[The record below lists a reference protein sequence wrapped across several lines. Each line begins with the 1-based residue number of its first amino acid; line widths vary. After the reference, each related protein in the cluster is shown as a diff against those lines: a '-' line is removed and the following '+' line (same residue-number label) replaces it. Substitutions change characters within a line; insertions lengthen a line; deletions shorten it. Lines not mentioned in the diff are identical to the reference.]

1 MSLEWWTVTD
11 PSSTDGSLRLPA
23 GFELIAQDPHLGPL
37 MLRSLE
43 RVEQRLAE
51 AVQATDQLANITAR
65 HLLDAGGKRVRPLL
79 TLLAA
84 EVAGHVTDEVIEAAV
99 VVELTHLASLYHD
112 DVMDSAPMRRGVETA
127 HTVWGNTVAILTGDM
142 IFARASAMV
151 SALGQEPLMIQATTF
166 ERLVIGQLQ
175 ETTGPADGEDPV
187 DHYLRVL
194 SGKTGSLIAAS
205 GQYGALL
212 GGAPRDVV
220 DLMVVYGEKVGLAFQ
235 LADDIIDLTGHPD
248 VSGKTRGTDLREG
261 VDTLPVLLLRRD
273 AAGTD
278 PAAAASAQEVLR
290 LIDGDLT
297 DDDALATAVAA
308 VSAQPAAAEAWQIA
322 NRWADEA
329 IAALEPL
336 QDSVA
341 KAALIDFAHAVVH
354 RRG

>member
-1 MSLEWWTVTD
+1 M
-11 PSSTDGSLRLPA
+11 RLPA
-23 GFELIAQDPHLGPL
+23 GFELIAQDPRLGPL

-43 RVEQRLAE
+43 RVEQRLDE
-51 AVQATDQLANITAR
+51 AVQATDRLADVTAR
-65 HLLDAGGKRVRPLL
+65 HLLAAGGKRVRPLL

-84 EVAGHVTDEVIEAAV
+84 EVAGEITDEVIEAAV

-112 DVMDSAPMRRGVETA
+112 DVMDSAPLRRGVETA

-175 ETTGPADGEDPV
+175 ETTGPAEDEDPV
-187 DHYLRVL
+187 AHYLQVL

-212 GGAPRDVV
+212 GGASRDVV

-235 LADDIIDLTGHPD
+235 LADDIIDLTGPPD
-248 VSGKTRGTDLREG
+248 VSGKTLGTDLREG
-261 VDTLPVLLLRRD
+261 VDTLPVLLLRRH
-273 AAGTD
+273 AAGAD
-278 PAAAASAQEVLR
+278 PEAAASAQEVLR

-308 VSAQPAAAEAWQIA
+308 VSSHPAAAEAWQIA

-341 KAALIDFAHAVVH
+341 KAALTEFAHAVVH

>member
-1 MSLEWWTVTD
+1 
-11 PSSTDGSLRLPA
+11 
-23 GFELIAQDPHLGPL
+23 

-43 RVEQRLAE
+43 RVEERLGEAVHATDRLAD
-51 AVQATDQLANITAR
+51 VTAR
-65 HLLDAGGKRVRPLL
+65 HLLAAGGKRVRPLL
-79 TLLAA
+79 ALLAA
-84 EVAGHVTDEVIEAAV
+84 EVAGSVNEDVIEAAV

-112 DVMDSAPMRRGVETA
+112 DVMDSAPMRRGVQTA

-142 IFARASAMV
+142 IFARASALV

-166 ERLVIGQLQ
+166 ERLVIGQLK
-175 ETTGPADGEDPV
+175 ETTGPAEHEDPV
-187 DHYLRVL
+187 SHYVDVL

-212 GGAPRDVV
+212 GGAPRSVV
-220 DLMVVYGEKVGLAFQ
+220 ELMVVYGEKVGLAFQ

-273 AAGTD
+273 AAGPD
-278 PAAAASAQEVLR
+278 PAVAASAHHVLR

-308 VSAQPAAAEAWQIA
+308 VSDHPAAAEAWQIA

-329 IAALEPL
+329 IAALAPL

-341 KAALIDFAHAVVH
+341 KAALIEFAHAVVH
-354 RRG
+354 RHG

>member
-1 MSLEWWTVTD
+1 
-11 PSSTDGSLRLPA
+11 
-23 GFELIAQDPHLGPL
+23 

-43 RVEQRLAE
+43 RIEQRLGE
-51 AVQATDQLANITAR
+51 AVQATDRLADVTAR
-65 HLLDAGGKRVRPLL
+65 HLLAAGGKRVRPLL

-84 EVAGHVTDEVIEAAV
+84 EVAGEITDEVIEAAV

-112 DVMDSAPMRRGVETA
+112 DVMDSAPLRRGVETA

-175 ETTGPADGEDPV
+175 ETTGPAEGEDPV
-187 DHYLRVL
+187 AHYLQVL
-194 SGKTGSLIAAS
+194 AGKTGSLIAAS

-261 VDTLPVLLLRRD
+261 VDTLPVLLLRRH
-273 AAGTD
+273 AAGAD
-278 PAAAASAQEVLR
+278 PEAAASAQEVLR

-308 VSAQPAAAEAWQIA
+308 VSSHPAAAEAWQIA

-341 KAALIDFAHAVVH
+341 KAALTEFAHAVVH

>member
-1 MSLEWWTVTD
+1 
-11 PSSTDGSLRLPA
+11 
-23 GFELIAQDPHLGPL
+23 

-43 RVEQRLAE
+43 RVEERLD
-51 AVQATDQLANITAR
+51 QSLRATDQLADVTAR
-65 HLLDAGGKRVRPLL
+65 HLLRAGGKRVRPLL
-79 TLLAA
+79 ALLAA
-84 EVAGHVTDEVIEAAV
+84 EAAGSITDEVVEAAV

-112 DVMDSAPMRRGVETA
+112 DVMDSAPLRRGVETA
-127 HTVWGNTVAILTGDM
+127 HTVWGNTVAILTGDL

-166 ERLVIGQLQ
+166 ERLVIGQLK
-175 ETTGPADGEDPV
+175 ETAGPAEGQDPV
-187 DHYLRVL
+187 EHYIQVL

-212 GGAPRDVV
+212 GGAPRSVV

-278 PAAAASAQEVLR
+278 PGVAAAAEPVLR

-297 DDDALATAVAA
+297 DDAALATAVAA
-308 VSAQPAAAEAWQIA
+308 VSEHPAAAEAWQIA

-336 QDSVA
+336 QDCVA
-341 KAALIDFAHAVVH
+341 KAALIEFAHAVVH
-354 RRG
+354 RKG

>member
-1 MSLEWWTVTD
+1 
-11 PSSTDGSLRLPA
+11 
-23 GFELIAQDPHLGPL
+23 

>member
-1 MSLEWWTVTD
+1 MTE
-11 PSSTDGSLRLPA
+11 PSRLDGTLRLPA

-37 MLRSLE
+37 MLGSLGC
-43 RVEQRLAE
+43 VEQRLGE
-51 AVQATDQLANITAR
+51 SVRSSDQLADVTAH
-65 HLLDAGGKRVRPLL
+65 HLLAAGGKRVRPLL
-79 TLLAA
+79 ALLAA
-84 EVAGHVTDEVIEAAV
+84 EVAGSVNEDVIEAAV

-151 SALGQEPLMIQATTF
+151 SALGQESLMIQASTF
-166 ERLVIGQLQ
+166 ERLVIGQLR
-175 ETTGPADGEDPV
+175 ETTGPAEGQDPLE
-187 DHYLRVL
+187 HYLEVIA
-194 SGKTGSLIAAS
+194 GKTGSLIAAS

-212 GGAPRDVV
+212 GGAPRSVV

-273 AAGTD
+273 AAGDD
-278 PAAAASAQEVLR
+278 PAAAASAQNILR

-297 DDDALATAVAA
+297 DDAALATAVAA
-308 VSAQPAAAEAWQIA
+308 VSDHPAAAEAWQIA

-329 IAALEPL
+329 IEALAPL
-336 QDSVA
+336 PESVA
-341 KAALIDFAHAVVH
+341 KAALIEFAHAVVH
-354 RRG
+354 RNG